1 MFVGFYVLLTRFCNH
16 HLFLH
21 TAGEQYGLKGG
32 WSVTLLLSLHPDVA
46 PGQPVDVRLATMLEM
61 CYGDDV
67 TLMVLALDGIRSR
80 NRLKANVAA
89 SKAADARTEGTF
101 QSLCC
106 VLCACWTN
114 LIHHFPHSWCS
125 IWDDSVRGVSYVGC
139 A

>member
-32 WSVTLLLSLHPDVA
+32 FDVTFLLSEHPDVA
-46 PGQPVDVRLATMLEM
+46 PGQPVDVRLATMLEI
-61 CYGDDV
+61 CYDGNV
-67 TLMVLALDGIRSR
+67 TLMVLAMNGIRYRVSR
-80 NRLKANVAA
+80 KATAGRAVAE
-89 SKAADARTEGTF
+89 DARTKGTF

-125 IWDDSVRGVSYVGC
+125 I
-139 A
+139 